1 MSAEK
6 KLGILRSVEGSNV
19 PVTDALMKL
28 EISPSTYYRWRRRR
42 AQRILSLRSEGE

>member
-6 KLGILRSVEGSNV
+6 KLGILRSVEGSGV

-28 EISPSTYYRWRRRR
+28 EISPSTYYRWRRR